1 MIGAPTFRMGHVT
14 LITPRPFRDGFSDE
28 LSTNID
34 EEVERTNVDVHI
46 PVPYITGTSIGSS
59 VLYRADGREQQ
70 TGTHTDRSTQRQL
83 SHWSLTNSTLRNI
96 PLAHR
101 SHHGTLY
108 ISCHKVRPIYM
119 YVWPATEFLLR
130 PCGLTK
136 LCLTSLQTGT
146 HTDHATSAVS
156 RPHLIPRDAAW

>member
-59 VLYRADGREQQ
+59 VLYRADGRQQQ
-70 TGTHTDRSTQRQL
+70 TDRHTH
-83 SHWSLTNSTLRNI
+83 
-96 PLAHR
+96 
-101 SHHGTLY
+101 
-108 ISCHKVRPIYM
+108 
-119 YVWPATEFLLR
+119 
-130 PCGLTK
+130 
-136 LCLTSLQTGT
+136 
-146 HTDHATSAVS
+146 
-156 RPHLIPRDAAW
+156 